1 MIYSSQNITI
11 IEGTKTMRNFHVQF
25 SEKNLTGNAGLTH
38 LGRFT
43 QKLGLDK
50 MLKQHIS
57 IQRAEH
63 ATYGV
68 ADAILMLAMGV
79 LAGAKHIS
87 HLAILRTDTVLRS
100 LFRWDDFPDATTF
113 GRIFKLFTPR
123 HCKELS
129 DVEAMARSKV
139 WSKKFFGKITLDMD
153 STVRGVY
160 GSQEGAAKGYN
171 PKKKGQKSYHPLLCF
186 VAENRECLH
195 NWFRSG
201 DAYSANGCVEFI
213 KECFARIPKR
223 VWKIV
228 VRADSAFFD
237 GNLLDYIEEKQSQYM
252 IKVKIKGLE
261 SLLEKQKWRKLKN
274 RPEFQ
279 STEFIHKCKGW
290 ERTRRFVAVREITL
304 IESDDVMFPL
314 PKVEYSYFCYVTNMN
329 LTPWGAH
336 KYYGKRATSENWIEW
351 CKNQMASGSI
361 LTQEFWANS
370 AIFQSC
376 ILAYNLMVWMMWL
389 NNEDG
394 FKEEPNT
401 IRMYLIHVPAKL
413 LHRGRQWILKLS
425 KSYPFQEQWRFLE
438 EAIGKLEFA

>member
-1 MIYSSQNITI
+1 
-11 IEGTKTMRNFHVQF
+11 MRRFHVEF
-25 SEKNLTGNAGLTH
+25 SEKNLTGNAGLVH
-38 LGRFT
+38 LGRFAE
-43 QKLGLDK
+43 KLGLDK
-50 MLKQHIS
+50 MLQQHIS
-57 IQRAEH
+57 IQRGEN
-63 ATYGV
+63 ATYSP

-87 HLAILRTDTVLRS
+87 QLVILRADTAIRR
-100 LFRWDDFPDATTF
+100 LFKWNDFPDGTTF
-113 GRIFKLFTPR
+113 GRIFRLFTPR

-129 DVEAMARSKV
+129 DVEAMARRKV

-171 PKKKGQKSYHPLLCF
+171 PKKRGQKSYHPLLCF
-186 VAENRECLH
+186 IAETRECLH

-201 DAYSANGCVEFI
+201 DAYSANGSVEFI

-228 VRADSAFFD
+228 VRADSAFFNGD
-237 GNLLDYIEEKQSQYM
+237 LMDYLEEKSSQYM
-252 IKVKIKGLE
+252 IKVKMKGLV
-261 SLLEKQKWRKLKN
+261 SLLENQKWRKIKS

-279 STEFIHKCKGW
+279 STEFQYKCSGW
-290 ERTRRFVAVREITL
+290 QRSRRFVAVREISMT
-304 IESDDVMFPL
+304 ESDDCLFTES
-314 PKVEYSYFCYVTNMN
+314 KIEYDYFCYVTNMN
-329 LTPWGAH
+329 LSPLASH

-351 CKNQMASGSI
+351 CKTQMASGSV
-361 LTQEFWANS
+361 LTQDFWANS

-389 NNEDG
+389 NNEAG

-413 LHRGRQWILKLS
+413 LHRSRQWILKLS
-425 KSYPFQEQWRFLE
+425 ESYPFQEQWIYME
-438 EAIGKLEFA
+438 EAIMKLEFA

>member
-1 MIYSSQNITI
+1 
-11 IEGTKTMRNFHVQF
+11 MRRFHVQF
-25 SEKNLTGNAGLTH
+25 SEKNLTGNAGLVH
-38 LGRFT
+38 LGRFAE
-43 QKLGLDK
+43 KLGLDK
-50 MLKQHIS
+50 MLQQHIS
-57 IQRAEH
+57 IQRGEN
-63 ATYGV
+63 ATYSP

-87 HLAILRTDTVLRS
+87 HLVILRTDTAIRS
-100 LFRWDDFPDATTF
+100 LFKWNDFPDGTTF
-113 GRIFKLFTPR
+113 GRIFRLFTPR

-129 DVEAMARSKV
+129 DVEAMARRKV

-171 PKKKGQKSYHPLLCF
+171 PKKRGQKSYHPLLCF
-186 VAENRECLH
+186 IAETRECLH

-201 DAYSANGCVEFI
+201 DAYSANGSVEFI

-228 VRADSAFFD
+228 VRADSAFFNGD
-237 GNLLDYIEEKQSQYM
+237 LMDYLEEKSSQYM
-252 IKVKIKGLE
+252 IKVKMRGLV
-261 SLLEKQKWRKLKN
+261 SLLENQKWRKIKS
-274 RPEFQ
+274 RPEFE
-279 STEFIHKCKGW
+279 STEFQYKCSGW
-290 ERTRRFVAVREITL
+290 QRSRRFVAVREIIMT
-304 IESDDVMFPL
+304 ESDDCLFPE
-314 PKVEYSYFCYVTNMN
+314 PKIEYDYFCYVTNMN
-329 LTPWGAH
+329 LSPLASH

-351 CKNQMASGSI
+351 CKTQMASGSI
-361 LTQEFWANS
+361 LTQDFWANS

-389 NNEDG
+389 NNEEG

-413 LHRGRQWILKLS
+413 LHRSRQWILKLS
-425 KSYPFQEQWRFLE
+425 ESYPFQEQWIYME
-438 EAIGKLEFA
+438 EAIMKLEFA

>member
-1 MIYSSQNITI
+1 
-11 IEGTKTMRNFHVQF
+11 MRRFHVQF
-25 SEKNLTGNAGLTH
+25 SEKNLTGNAGLVH
-38 LGRFT
+38 LGRFAE
-43 QKLGLDK
+43 KLGLDK
-50 MLKQHIS
+50 MLQQHIS
-57 IQRAEH
+57 IQRGEN
-63 ATYGV
+63 ATYSP

-87 HLAILRTDTVLRS
+87 HLVILRTDTAIRS
-100 LFRWDDFPDATTF
+100 LFKWNDFPDGTTF
-113 GRIFKLFTPR
+113 GRIFRLFTPR

-129 DVEAMARSKV
+129 DVEAMARRKV

-171 PKKKGQKSYHPLLCF
+171 PKKRGQKSYHPLLCF
-186 VAENRECLH
+186 IAETRECLH

-201 DAYSANGCVEFI
+201 DAYSANGSVEFI

-228 VRADSAFFD
+228 VRADSAFFNGD
-237 GNLLDYIEEKQSQYM
+237 LMDYLEEKSSQYM
-252 IKVKIKGLE
+252 IKVKMRGLV
-261 SLLEKQKWRKLKN
+261 SLLENQKWRKIKS
-274 RPEFQ
+274 RPEFE
-279 STEFIHKCKGW
+279 STEFQYKCSGW
-290 ERTRRFVAVREITL
+290 QRSRRFVAVREIIMTESNDCL
-304 IESDDVMFPL
+304 FPEPKIEYD
-314 PKVEYSYFCYVTNMN
+314 YFCYVTNMN
-329 LTPWGAH
+329 LSPLASH

-351 CKNQMASGSI
+351 CKTQMASGSI
-361 LTQEFWANS
+361 LTQDFWANS

-389 NNEDG
+389 NNEEG

-413 LHRGRQWILKLS
+413 LHRSRQWILKLS
-425 KSYPFQEQWRFLE
+425 ESYPFQEQWIYME
-438 EAIGKLEFA
+438 EAIMKLEFA